1 METSKLKNL
10 IRECMAEVL
19 SEQEQQNNSKGNE
32 QSKAI
37 ENDLTALYKQY
48 LAKLK
53 ELQGPNGIDKKITAV
68 QASFGFDWNK
78 QKDSPEIKKLQA
90 ERQKAMEEISQITQ
104 QIHSNYAKMKEMGL
118 ENRANLIRSKRKEQV
133 MKIAS
138 NWTKNAVSDIQKAQK
153 QQTSDLSKNLA
164 AKREKYKQDLNAWY
178 QGGQKGP
185 QPHMP
190 V

>member
-1 METSKLKNL
+1 MEITELKQL
-10 IRECMAEVL
+10 IRECISEVL
-19 SEQEQQNNSKGNE
+19 AEQAQQNPSKGNE
-32 QSKAI
+32 QSKKI

-53 ELQGPNGIDKKITAV
+53 ELQGPNGIDKKIAAV
-68 QASFGFDWNK
+68 QAGSGFDWNK

-90 ERQKAMEEISQITQ
+90 EKQKAMEEISQITQ
-104 QIHSNYAKMKEMGL
+104 QIHGSYAKMKEMGL

-185 QPHMP
+185 QPQIP
-190 V
+190 T